1 VGVQNRGRGHG
12 AVVDALRPPLRISR
26 DNDASRR
33 KPNALLAGRGNRSIQ
48 LEFNKRDTAA
58 GGTTLFDKTFK
69 GNNTVDPSVGR
80 GIFFPSIGN
89 KGKETNIFFAR
100 V

>member
-1 VGVQNRGRGHG
+1 M
-12 AVVDALRPPLRISR
+12 
-26 DNDASRR
+26 
-33 KPNALLAGRGNRSIQ
+33 Q

-69 GNNTVDPSVGR
+69 GNNAWIRRSG
-80 GIFFPSIGN
+80 GIFFPSSGN